1 MNKLAV
7 TFSILAVAAAG
18 CTTIETTRPQSQAA
32 APGSTVVTQPVAYQ
46 AGTGVVQ
53 NVSPAPAP
61 VSAVAGGSAVTNRP
75 EPPVGTQA
83 SASGRLNRVAIRM
96 DRGGAMQYVDTDA
109 TDIQRG
115 MRVELTSDHMI
126 RKLQ

>member
-18 CTTIETTRPQSQAA
+18 CTTIETTRPQAQAA
-32 APGSTVVTQPVAYQ
+32 QGSTVVTQPVAYQ
-46 AGTGVVQ
+46 PGTGVVQ
-53 NVSPAPAP
+53 NVCPAPAP
-61 VSAVAGGSAVTNRP
+61 VSAVAGGSATTNRP
-75 EPPVGTQA
+75 QPPVGTE
-83 SASGRLNRVAIRM
+83 GPRLNRLTVKM

>member
-18 CTTIETTRPQSQAA
+18 CTTIETSRPQSQAA
-32 APGSTVVTQPVAYQ
+32 QASTVVTQPVAYQ

-83 SASGRLNRVAIRM
+83 GASGRLNRLAIRM

-115 MRVELTSDHMI
+115 MRVELTSDHII

>member
-7 TFSILAVAAAG
+7 TFSMLAVAAAG
-18 CTTIETTRPQSQAA
+18 CTTIETPRPQAA
-32 APGSTVVTQPVAYQ
+32 APTATVVPQPVAYL

-53 NVSPAPAP
+53 NVFPAPAP
-61 VSAVAGGSAVTNRP
+61 KSAVAGSSSTAKRT
-75 EPPVGTQA
+75 EPPTGTERYGTQ
-83 SASGRLNRVAIRM
+83 GLNRLEIRM
-96 DRGGAMQYVDTDA
+96 DRNGTMQYVDTDA

-115 MRVELTSDHMI
+115 MRVELTPDHMI